1 MPELSELARILEGV
15 LFVADGPV
23 ETRTL
28 VRLTEQPKDAVTRAL
43 DELAEASRDRG
54 VRVQRTGTAVQMV
67 SAPETTPFVQ
77 RYLGIDEHQRLS
89 PAVLATLTVIAYK
102 QPVTKGR
109 VEKIL
114 RKNCDYGVMVLKA
127 RDLITEVGRAKTPGL
142 PYLYG
147 TTFKFLEHFGL
158 ESPTELPPLPELEAA
173 PAENGHEPD
182 EAESYG
188 DNGQVES
195 YEDGGGDAFAEAE
208 APGS

>member
-1 MPELSELARILEGV
+1 MPELSELARIIEGV

-23 ETRTL
+23 ELRTL
-28 VRLTEQPKDAVTRAL
+28 AKLVEQKTDVVAQAL
-43 DELAEASRDRG
+43 DELSEASRDRG
-54 VRVQRTGTAVQMV
+54 VRVQRTGMAVQMV

-102 QPVTKGR
+102 QPVTKGQ

-114 RKNCDYGVMVLKA
+114 RRPCDYGVMVLKA
-127 RDLITEVGRAKTPGL
+127 RDLITEVGRTKTPGL

-158 ESPTELPPLPELEAA
+158 ESPTDLPALPELEELPGA
-173 PAENGHEPD
+173 NGHSPD
-182 EAESYG
+182 G
-188 DNGQVES
+188 
-195 YEDGGGDAFAEAE
+195 EDELLPDTDEEAFAEAE
-208 APGS
+208 APGA